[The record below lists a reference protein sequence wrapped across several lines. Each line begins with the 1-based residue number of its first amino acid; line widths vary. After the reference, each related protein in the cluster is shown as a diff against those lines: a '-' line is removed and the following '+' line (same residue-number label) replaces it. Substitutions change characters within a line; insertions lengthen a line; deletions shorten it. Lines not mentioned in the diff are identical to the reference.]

1 MNNFDPTP
9 YIERNRKV
17 AMERYGI
24 LLDENRRV
32 SGTDIWFDDEWR
44 FHKGEMNRRYNNKQ
58 KSQSFS

>member
-1 MNNFDPTP
+1 MNKFDPTP

-32 SGTDIWFDDEWR
+32 SGTDIWFDEEWR
-44 FHKGEMNRRYNNKQ
+44 FHKEK
-58 KSQSFS
+58 

>member
-1 MNNFDPTP
+1 MNNFDPTL

-32 SGTDIWFDDEWR
+32 SGTDIWFDDKWR
-44 FHKGEMNRRYNNKQ
+44 FHKGYKENQ
-58 KSQSFS
+58 IEE

>member
-32 SGTDIWFDDEWR
+32 SGTDIWFDDYWR
-44 FHKGEMNRRYNNKQ
+44 FHRGDKENPIDE
-58 KSQSFS
+58 